1 MNEEPRKDAGESVA
15 SFIFYSND
23 ILVGTLR
30 NLLDRI
36 YWYHDRLK
44 VRFTLHDRTYGV
56 QPYGWQIGN
65 DVLEFHSEKGYEDEG
80 SLTVSE
86 LKKILNGELF
96 SIHRYCSPGA
106 DYYSLDGYIKEE
118 VRVHDD
124 MRIDVLVYDEFDD
137 TDGTYQCD
145 IHSVTDDGY
154 EIDPDK
160 GLLYLFI
167 R

>member
-1 MNEEPRKDAGESVA
+1 MKEEPQKDAGESVA

-30 NLLDRI
+30 DLLDRF
-36 YWYHDRLK
+36 YWRHDHLK

-56 QPYGWQIGN
+56 QPYGWHIGY
-65 DVLEFHSEKGYEDEG
+65 DILEFHSEKGHEDEG

-96 SIHRYCSPGA
+96 SIYRYYSPGA
-106 DYYSLDGYIKEE
+106 DYSLDGDIKKE

-124 MRIDVLVYDEFDD
+124 MRIDILVYDEFDD
-137 TDGTYQCD
+137 TEGKYPCD

-154 EIDPDK
+154 EIDPEK